1 MEKVRIITDTGADFP
16 KPYPQNL
23 TVLSLSIRFG
33 SEEYRDAIDID
44 HETFYRKLT
53 ASKELPKTSLIP
65 PAEFAAAFDE
75 ATEAGETVV
84 AVILSGKLS
93 GTYQSA
99 LLAAEGMEN
108 VHVVDSLNATIGEQI
123 LVRYALRLADQGM
136 SAARIAGELNRV
148 KSHIILMGVP
158 ETLEY
163 LHKGGRIS
171 KAVAVLGGALAIKP
185 VLALRDGLVEMIGK
199 ARGAK
204 NADNY
209 LIQEINKANG
219 INFQMPFC
227 LGYTGS
233 SDAGL
238 QKYIEDSRALW
249 VGKTDTLPI
258 TTVGATIGTHVGP
271 GAILIA
277 FFDNML

>member
-44 HETFYRKLT
+44 HATFYQKLT

-65 PAEFAAAFDE
+65 PADFAAAFE
-75 ATEAGETVV
+75 KATEAGETVV

-99 LLAAEGMEN
+99 VLAAEGMEN

-171 KAVAVLGGALAIKP
+171 KAVAVVGGALSIKP

-209 LIQEINKANG
+209 LIQEVNKANG

-227 LGYTGS
+227 LGYTGF

-238 QKYIEDSRALW
+238 QKYIEASRALW
-249 VGKTDTLPI
+249 EGKTDTLPI

-277 FFDNML
+277 FFDNMV

>member
-44 HETFYRKLT
+44 HETFYQKLT

-65 PAEFAAAFDE
+65 PADFAAAFEE

-99 LLAAEGMEN
+99 VLAAEGMEN

-171 KAVAVLGGALAIKP
+171 KAVAVVGGALAIKP

-219 INFQMPFC
+219 INFYMPFC

-233 SDAGL
+233 SDASL

-249 VGKTDTLPI
+249 EGKTDTLPI

-277 FFDNML
+277 FFDNMV